1 MTGPDLD
8 ALSVRTADELD
19 AAGGFQQPWMRGL
32 FLKVPRHAFV
42 PDRVWVWSTD
52 AYRPLDRTVDPVG
65 WAQLVSDA
73 TRSVV
78 TQVDDGRPGPDG
90 GTLPTSSISAP
101 NAVFTMLAA
110 ADLESGHRVA
120 EIGTG
125 TGYNAAL
132 LCERVGARNVVS
144 VEIDPVVAESARRA
158 LRATGYRP
166 TVVVADG
173 EAGHPAGGPYDRLL
187 STASSHRV
195 PGAWVRQVRPGGL
208 IVTPWRTTLATSGM
222 AVLRVTEDG
231 RAQGHFGHPMAFM
244 DLRGQRRDD
253 CSPLRDVYTHDAWE
267 DSRARPA
274 RSAPRWLD
282 DDYHA
287 RFAVGL
293 MLPGVHV
300 DRQDADSGDEFAWW
314 LSTRTSWAYVA
325 GGTARQWGPRDL
337 LDELDRAHDHWT
349 GAGRPDLY
357 RYGLTV
363 TRDGTQR
370 PWLDTPDALLP
381 RPFSRGVTPARR
393 SGRTRPL

>member
-1 MTGPDLD
+1 MTAPDVD
-8 ALSVRTADELD
+8 ALRTRAADELD
-19 AAGGFQQPWMRGL
+19 AAGGFQQPWMRDL
-32 FLKVPRHAFV
+32 FLKVPRYAFV
-42 PDRVWVWSTD
+42 PDRVWVWSRD
-52 AYRPLDRTVDPVG
+52 AYRPLDRTGDPAG

-73 TRSVV
+73 TLSVV
-78 TQVDDGRPGPDG
+78 TQVDDGSPGPG
-90 GTLPTSSISAP
+90 GGALPTSSISAP
-101 NAVFTMLAA
+101 NAVFTMLAT
-110 ADLESGHRVA
+110 ADLELGHQVL

-132 LCERVGARNVVS
+132 LCERVGIRNVIS
-144 VEIDPVVAESARRA
+144 VEIDPVVAESAERA
-158 LRATGYRP
+158 LNAAGYRP

-195 PGAWVRQVRPGGL
+195 PGAWVEQVRPGGL

-222 AVLRVTEDG
+222 AVLRVTDDG
-231 RAQGHFGHPMAFM
+231 LAQGHFGYPMAFM

-253 CSPLRDVYTHDAWE
+253 QSPLRDVYTPGAWE
-267 DSRARPA
+267 GSRVVPVP
-274 RSAPRWLD
+274 SAPRWLD

-287 RFAVGL
+287 RFAAGL

-300 DRQDADSGDEFAWW
+300 DRQDGDSEDAPAWW

-325 GGTARQWGPRDL
+325 DDTARQWGPRAL
-337 LDELDRAHDHWT
+337 LDDLERAYGHWT
-349 GAGRPDLY
+349 EAGRPDLY

-370 PWLDTPDALLP
+370 PWLDIPDGLLWQP
-381 RPFSRGVTPARR
+381 SSVAE
-393 SGRTRPL
+393 

>member
-8 ALSVRTADELD
+8 ALRARAADELD
-19 AAGGFQQPWMRGL
+19 AAEGFQQLWMRDL

-42 PDRVWVWSTD
+42 PDRVWVWSKE
-52 AYRPLDRTVDPVG
+52 AYRPLERTGDPVG

-73 TRSVV
+73 TQSVV
-78 TQVDDGRPGPDG
+78 TQVDDGRPGADG
-90 GTLPTSSISAP
+90 GALPTSSISAP

-110 ADLESGHRVA
+110 ADLAPGHRVL

-132 LCERVGARNVVS
+132 LCERVGTRNVVS
-144 VEIDPVVAESARRA
+144 VEIDPAVAESAERA
-158 LRATGYRP
+158 LNAAGYRP

-173 EAGHPAGGPYDRLL
+173 EAGHVAGGPYDRLL
-187 STASSHRV
+187 STASSHSV
-195 PGAWVRQVRPGGL
+195 PGAWVQQVRPGGL

-222 AVLRVTEDG
+222 AILRVTDDG

-253 CSPLRDVYTHDAWE
+253 HSPLRDVYTRDAWE
-267 DSRARPA
+267 NSRAA
-274 RSAPRWLD
+274 SVRSAPHWLG

-287 RFAVGL
+287 RFAAGL

-300 DRQDADSGDEFAWW
+300 DRQDPDSGDEPAWW

-325 GGTARQWGPRDL
+325 ANTGRQWGPRAL
-337 LDELDRAHDHWT
+337 LDDLEQAHDHWT
-349 GAGRPDLY
+349 RTGRPDLY

-370 PWLDTPDALLP
+370 PWLDTPAAELSREILP
-381 RPFSRGVTPARR
+381 SEFLDLAE
-393 SGRTRPL
+393 